1 MRRTIFLQSK
11 FPDDSLE
18 LLSLFERWSKYGE
31 TVQKHSD
38 EDGVWLFS
46 ADFQQGQKAQQL
58 KIQNI
63 KFFKSVEG
71 NVNTLRRVFALM
83 REIRQSRSKF
93 TLVCGDNQ
101 KSLLIGIYLKLF
113 NRSKVRI
120 QTQFHGDTYTFRFN
134 KGIRGIIRVCLSR
147 IGIISS
153 DSIRI
158 VSAFQMGEI
167 NSFAPKS
174 HQKFVLAPIPID
186 YSRIAIPLNN
196 KTVDLS
202 FIGRLHQ
209 ERGIVE
215 LIKIINLAKDA
226 FPEIRIVIAGEGP
239 MRPMVEQQLS
249 CWIDNGDVTMC
260 GYLSGDQIHDL
271 FSETKVLIS
280 TAPREGY
287 GLTLRE
293 AALSQV
299 LVIAR
304 QSKGACEAQNSYP
317 EQIKTFSTLN
327 EAFTLVQESLNQ
339 KINSAAAG
347 QIDAQMQL
355 DSESLIRLINSWLDN

>member
-1 MRRTIFLQSK
+1 
-11 FPDDSLE
+11 
-18 LLSLFERWSKYGE
+18 
-31 TVQKHSD
+31 
-38 EDGVWLFS
+38 
-46 ADFQQGQKAQQL
+46 
-58 KIQNI
+58 
-63 KFFKSVEG
+63 
-71 NVNTLRRVFALM
+71 
-83 REIRQSRSKF
+83 
-93 TLVCGDNQ
+93 LVCGDNQ

-134 KGIRGIIRVCLSR
+134 KGLRGIIRVCLSR
-147 IGIISS
+147 IGIIFS
-153 DSIRI
+153 DSIRV
-158 VSAFQMGEI
+158 VSEFQMGEI

-174 HQKFVLAPIPID
+174 HQKFVIAPIPID

-196 KTVDLS
+196 KTIDLS

-215 LIKIINLAKDA
+215 LIQIINLVKDA
-226 FPEIRIVIAGEGP
+226 FPEISIVIAGDGP
-239 MRPMVEQQLS
+239 MRPLVEQQLS
-249 CWIDNGDVTMC
+249 YWIDKGDVTMR

-271 FSETKVLIS
+271 YSETKVLIS

-304 QSKGACEAQNSYP
+304 HSKGACEAQNSYP
-317 EQIKTFSTLN
+317 EQITTFSTLN
-327 EAFTLVQESLNQ
+327 EAITLVQESLNQ
-339 KINSAAAG
+339 K
-347 QIDAQMQL
+347 
-355 DSESLIRLINSWLDN
+355 LIQPHLVKLMHKCN

>member
-11 FPDDSLE
+11 FPKDNLE
-18 LLSLFERWSKYGE
+18 LLNLFERWSKYGE
-31 TVQKHSD
+31 TVQRYSG
-38 EDGVWLFS
+38 EDGIWLFS
-46 ADFQQGQKAQQL
+46 ADFQQGQQAQPL
-58 KIQNI
+58 KTQNI
-63 KFFKSVEG
+63 KFFKSVEE
-71 NVNTLRRVFALM
+71 NVNTLRRVLALM

-113 NRSKVRI
+113 NGSKVRV

-134 KGIRGIIRVCLSR
+134 KGLRGIVRVCLSR

-158 VSAFQMGEI
+158 VSEFQMEEI
-167 NSFAPKS
+167 KSFAPKS

-186 YSRIAIPLNN
+186 YSRIAIPLNK
-196 KTVDLS
+196 KTIDLS

-215 LIKIINLAKDA
+215 LIEIIRLVKDA
-226 FPEIRIVIAGEGP
+226 SPEIRIVIAGDGP
-239 MRPMVEQQLS
+239 MRPQIEQKLS
-249 CWIDNGDVTMC
+249 YWIEKGDVTMR
-260 GYLSGDQIHDL
+260 GYLSGEQIHDL
-271 FSETKVLIS
+271 YSETKVLIS

-317 EQIKTFSTLN
+317 DQIKTFSTLS

-339 KINSAAAG
+339 KNDPAALG
-347 QIDAQMQL
+347 QIDAQRQL
-355 DSESLIRLINSWLDN
+355 DLEGLIRLVDSWINN

>member
-1 MRRTIFLQSK
+1 M
-11 FPDDSLE
+11 E
-18 LLSLFERWSKYGE
+18 
-31 TVQKHSD
+31 
-38 EDGVWLFS
+38 
-46 ADFQQGQKAQQL
+46 
-58 KIQNI
+58 
-63 KFFKSVEG
+63 
-71 NVNTLRRVFALM
+71 
-83 REIRQSRSKF
+83 
-93 TLVCGDNQ
+93 
-101 KSLLIGIYLKLF
+101 
-113 NRSKVRI
+113 
-120 QTQFHGDTYTFRFN
+120 
-134 KGIRGIIRVCLSR
+134 
-147 IGIISS
+147 
-153 DSIRI
+153 
-158 VSAFQMGEI
+158 EI
-167 NSFAPKS
+167 NSFALKS

-215 LIKIINLAKDA
+215 LIKIINLAKEA
-226 FPEIRIVIAGEGP
+226 FPEIRIVIAGDGP
-239 MRPMVEQQLS
+239 MRPLVEQQLS
-249 CWIDNGDVTMC
+249 YWIDKGDVTMC

-271 FSETKVLIS
+271 YSETKVLIS

-317 EQIKTFSTLN
+317 EQIKTFSNLN

-339 KINSAAAG
+339 KINSAASG

-355 DSESLIRLINSWLDN
+355 DSKSLIRLINSWLDN

>member
-1 MRRTIFLQSK
+1 MREVIFLQVK
-11 FPDDSLE
+11 FPKDNLE
-18 LLSLFERWSKYGE
+18 LLNLFDRWNKYGE
-31 TVQKHSD
+31 IVRQYSG
-38 EDGVWLFS
+38 EAGIWLFS
-46 ADFQQGQKAQQL
+46 AKFQQGKQAQQL
-58 KIQNI
+58 KTQNI

-83 REIRQSRSKF
+83 REIQQSRSKF

-113 NRSKVRI
+113 IGSKVRV
-120 QTQFHGDTYTFRFN
+120 QTQFHGDTYTFKFN
-134 KGIRGIIRVCLSR
+134 KDLRGILRVFLSR
-147 IGIISS
+147 IGITFS

-158 VSAFQMGEI
+158 VSKFQAEEI
-167 NSFAPKS
+167 ISFAPKS

-186 YSRIAIPLNN
+186 YSRIAVPLNS
-196 KTVDLS
+196 KTIDLT
-202 FIGRLHQ
+202 FIGRFHQ

-215 LIKIINLAKDA
+215 LIKIVKLVKDA
-226 FPEIRIVIAGEGP
+226 SPEIRIVIAGDGP
-239 MRPMVEQQLS
+239 MRPQIEIQLS
-249 CWIDNGDVTMC
+249 YWIEKGDVMIR
-260 GYLSGDQIHDL
+260 GYLSGEQILDL
-271 FSETKVLIS
+271 YSETKVLIS

-304 QSKGACEAQNSYP
+304 YSKGACEAQNSYP
-317 EQIKTFSTLN
+317 DQIRTYSNLS

-339 KINSAAAG
+339 KVNMAAPS
-347 QIDAQMQL
+347 QIDAQRQL
-355 DSESLIRLINSWLDN
+355 DSEGLIRLVNSWLGN

>member
-1 MRRTIFLQSK
+1 VRRTIFLQSK

-83 REIRQSRSKF
+83 HEIRQSRSKF

-134 KGIRGIIRVCLSR
+134 KGLRGIIRVCLSR

-158 VSAFQMGEI
+158 VSTFQIEEI
-167 NSFAPKS
+167 ASFAPKS

-186 YSRIAIPLNN
+186 VSRIATPLSI
-196 KTVDLS
+196 KSIDLT

-215 LIKIINLAKDA
+215 LIQIINVVKDA
-226 FPEIRIVIAGEGP
+226 FPEISIVIAGDGP
-239 MRPMVEQQLS
+239 MRPLVEQQLS
-249 CWIDNGDVTMC
+249 YWIDKGDVTMR

-271 FSETKVLIS
+271 YSETKVLIS

-317 EQIKTFSTLN
+317 EQIKTFSTFN

-339 KINSAAAG
+339 KINSAASG